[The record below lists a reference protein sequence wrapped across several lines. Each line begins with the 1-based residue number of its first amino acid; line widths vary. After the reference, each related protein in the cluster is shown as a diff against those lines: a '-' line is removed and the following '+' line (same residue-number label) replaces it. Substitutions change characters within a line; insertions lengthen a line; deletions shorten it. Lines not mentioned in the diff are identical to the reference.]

1 MRKNLQPVDL
11 GDFLEQPRLATLAT
25 HFADGTILLSPVWYE
40 WRDGGFTVLIGKNE
54 VKTRHLKRDSR
65 ASIVVAEDV
74 LPYRGIEV
82 RGVASFTA
90 DDLDA
95 ALLRLAT
102 RYLGA
107 EAGRRYVD
115 RVDPADQIGIRL
127 VPGILRAWDFA
138 DEEY

>member
-1 MRKNLQPVDL
+1 VRKNLQPNDL

-25 HFADGTILLSPVWYE
+25 HFVDGTILLSPVWYE
-40 WRDGGFTVLIGKNE
+40 WRDGGFTILIGNNE
-54 VKTRHLKRDSR
+54 VKTRHLKRDPR

-82 RGVASFTA
+82 RGEATFST
-90 DDLDA
+90 DGLPE

-102 RYLGA
+102 RYLGT
-107 EAGRRYVD
+107 EAGRRYVN
-115 RVDPADQIGIRL
+115 RVDPSDQIGIRL
-127 VPGILRAWDFA
+127 VPGVLRAWDFA